1 MPYHLAIGPQLI
13 SQHGLSGDPA
23 NGGASA
29 YLEAVQALSGLRL
42 ELVRAPSIE
51 RAALLLK
58 HQQVDG
64 LAFSLPS
71 TVSLLPSSV
80 ALSPSFYS
88 GSTVMVTR
96 RTAAPAALSSMGG
109 MRVGVIGNGE
119 YRAFLAQN
127 FPDVDIYQMA
137 NVDEMLD
144 AVDRGAID
152 AALGVD
158 AVLAPLARKRF
169 DTRLAV
175 QVAPDAP
182 PVEMRVASLPH
193 RAGEMEMAHQTFR
206 SLPLDTRQDILERWL
221 NALYRSPPTVRAVLT
236 HYRLQVTVL
245 CAVLLATLLA
255 VTHAQRNAR
264 ALASRQASAARILT
278 NARVEGLSGPAI
290 LVRERDEPVVA
301 DITVRNGS
309 TLVAGNGVL
318 LEATDTVTVA
328 FNVES
333 STLAGNIINGA
344 AATTHVNLG
353 NNASITGV
361 FDNVTSA
368 TLAVGGRWQ
377 LAGDSDVGALTL
389 NSGGT
394 VALGDGTAFNTLTVS
409 GDFVGAGG
417 ALLFN
422 TVLGDDASDSDKLII
437 GGSTSGQTNV
447 AVNNVG
453 GAGAQTVNGI
463 QLIQVGGASNGVFTL
478 AGRAIGGQYEYFLHQ
493 GTTAAPT
500 EGNWYLRSALPVA
513 PDPCL
518 ADPTLPGCTPVVVP
532 PDPDPCVVNPAL
544 PQCQPPIPVLRPEP
558 GAYLA
563 NQAAATQMFG
573 MRLSDRTGGTTR
585 GLSERG
591 AWARVSRNQ
600 ADYGVIADQLS
611 VNGDTS
617 VLQVGTDLLSWG
629 ADSRGQF
636 GVMLGGGRAN
646 NTVTS
651 RETGYSAKGKV
662 EGQAVGVYAS
672 WLQDPAQTTGV
683 YVDAWA
689 QYAQFKNT
697 VQGDALAK
705 ERYDSDA
712 KTASVEAGYSFKV
725 VDSASTS
732 MFLEPQLQLSY
743 TDFSADRHVETNG
756 TVIDGNDAGGLTSRV
771 GVRLFGHANSS
782 IGNRVQ
788 PFVAVNWIHGADDN
802 SLRFDGDR
810 LEGGLPK
817 DRYEAKAGASLQLGQ
832 RWTAWGDMGL
842 QKGQAGY
849 RDVAGQIGLRAS
861 W

>member
-1 MPYHLAIGPQLI
+1 MRILRSELCPSAARRRFFFHRLGGAIGLALVSLGAGAASLTPGQSATVAQGDGPETWSLEQANLTLLPGSASLQI
-13 SQHGLSGDPA
+13 FASNGSQVTATDSAITSSSTATAAQFTNAFGQITGGTITNLNGAVIGTSA
-23 NGGASA
+23 LVNGGRPISVIDVFQST
-29 YLEAVQALSGLRL
+29 LLGSGRAISVAGGG
-42 ELVRAPSIE
+42 LVRLHGTSVSAPTS
-51 RAALLLK
+51 A
-58 HQQVDG
+58 G
-64 LAFSLPS
+64 SLN
-71 TVSLLPSSV
+71 
-80 ALSPSFYS
+80 
-88 GSTVMVTR
+88 G
-96 RTAAPAALSSMGG
+96 
-109 MRVGVIGNGE
+109 IG
-119 YRAFLAQN
+119 
-127 FPDVDIYQMA
+127 
-137 NVDEMLD
+137 
-144 AVDRGAID
+144 
-152 AALGVD
+152 
-158 AVLAPLARKRF
+158 
-169 DTRLAV
+169 
-175 QVAPDAP
+175 
-182 PVEMRVASLPH
+182 
-193 RAGEMEMAHQTFR
+193 
-206 SLPLDTRQDILERWL
+206 
-221 NALYRSPPTVRAVLT
+221 
-236 HYRLQVTVL
+236 
-245 CAVLLATLLA
+245 VLLAAGSVEVLDGSSVIGAATGIQ
-255 VTHAQRNAR
+255 VTQATQNGGTPGGATV
-264 ALASRQASAARILT
+264 LVDAS
-278 NARVEGLSGPAI
+278 RVEGSTGHGI
-290 LVRERDEPVVA
+290 LVVQGSEPVVSE
-301 DITVRNGS
+301 ITLRNGS
-309 TLVAGNGVL
+309 TLIAGNGIL
-318 LEATDTVTVA
+318 LEVRDAATAT

-333 STLAGNIINGA
+333 STLTGNIVNGA
-344 AATTHVNLG
+344 AAITHVNLSD
-353 NNASITGV
+353 NASITGV

-368 TLAVGGRWQ
+368 TLAGGGRWQ
-377 LAGDSDVGALTL
+377 LAGDSDVGTLTL
-389 NSGGT
+389 NNGGT
-394 VALGDGTAFNTLTVS
+394 VALGDGTAFNTLTVN
-409 GDFVGAGG
+409 GDYVGAGG
-417 ALLFN
+417 TLLFN
-422 TVLGDDASDSDKLII
+422 TVLGDDASSSDQLIV

-478 AGRAIGGQYEYFLHQ
+478 AGRAVGGQYEYFLHQ
-493 GTTAAPT
+493 GTVAVPGN
-500 EGNWYLRSALPVA
+500 GNWYLRSVLPSA

-518 ADPTLPGCTPVVVP
+518 ADPTLPGCTPIVVP
-532 PDPDPCVVNPAL
+532 PDPDPCVVDPAL

-573 MRLSDRTGGTTR
+573 MRLSDRTGGTAR

-617 VLQVGTDLLSWG
+617 VLQVGTDLASWG

-662 EGQAVGVYAS
+662 EGQAAGVYAS
-672 WLQDPAQTTGV
+672 WLQDPAQTTGL

-697 VQGDALAK
+697 VQGDALAR

-725 VDSASTS
+725 LDSSTTA
-732 MFLEPQLQLSY
+732 MFVEPQLQLSY

-756 TVIDGNDAGGLTSRV
+756 TVIDSSDAGGLTSRV
-771 GVRLFGHANSS
+771 GLRLFGHANSD

-802 SLRFDGDR
+802 SLQFDGER

-842 QKGQAGY
+842 QKGQGGY

>member
-1 MPYHLAIGPQLI
+1 MDNASVVGSRAVPGMVQLNSSTGDIRTSTISNSAGRGLVVGYTKDSGFVYPGSEVDVYDSSITGYGIGVFVDGAGNVRLRNTAVTGTLSSSTAEGVGVHLRAGTI
-13 SQHGLSGDPA
+13 
-23 NGGASA
+23 
-29 YLEAVQALSGLRL
+29 ALSDR
-42 ELVRAPSIE
+42 SN
-51 RAALLLK
+51 
-58 HQQVDG
+58 
-64 LAFSLPS
+64 
-71 TVSLLPSSV
+71 
-80 ALSPSFYS
+80 
-88 GSTVMVTR
+88 
-96 RTAAPAALSSMGG
+96 
-109 MRVGVIGNGE
+109 VIGATAGLDITRNTSGG
-119 YRAFLAQN
+119 
-127 FPDVDIYQMA
+127 DVA
-137 NVDEMLD
+137 GGGSVL
-144 AVDRGAID
+144 ID
-152 AALGVD
+152 A
-158 AVLAPLARKRF
+158 
-169 DTRLAV
+169 
-175 QVAPDAP
+175 
-182 PVEMRVASLPH
+182 S
-193 RAGEMEMAHQTFR
+193 
-206 SLPLDTRQDILERWL
+206 
-221 NALYRSPPTVRAVLT
+221 
-236 HYRLQVTVL
+236 
-245 CAVLLATLLA
+245 
-255 VTHAQRNAR
+255 
-264 ALASRQASAARILT
+264 
-278 NARVEGLSGPAI
+278 RVEGATGHAI
-290 LVRERDEPVVA
+290 LVRETGETVVS
-301 DITVRNGS
+301 DITLRNGA
-309 TLVAGNGVL
+309 TLVAGNGIL
-318 LEATDTVTVA
+318 LEVQDAATAT

-333 STLAGNIINGA
+333 STLTGNIVNGA
-344 AATTHVNLG
+344 AATTNVNLT
-353 NNASITGV
+353 NNADITGV

-368 TLAVGGRWQ
+368 TLAGGGRWQ

-394 VALGDGTAFNTLTVS
+394 VALGDGMAFNTLTVS
-409 GDFVGAGG
+409 GDYVGAGG
-417 ALLFN
+417 TLLFN
-422 TVLGDDASDSDKLII
+422 TVLGDDASASDKLAI

-478 AGRAIGGQYEYFLHQ
+478 AGRAVGGRYEYFLHQ
-493 GTTAAPT
+493 GTAAAPT
-500 EGNWYLRSALPVA
+500 DGNWYLRSELPVV

-573 MRLSDRTGGTTR
+573 MRLSERTGGTAR

-617 VLQVGTDLLSWG
+617 VLQVGTDLLNWG

-672 WLQDPAQTTGV
+672 WLQDPVQTTGL

-725 VDSASTS
+725 LDSASTA

-743 TDFSADRHVETNG
+743 TDFSADNHVETNG
-756 TVIDGNDAGGLTSRV
+756 TVIDGSDAGGLTSRV
-771 GVRLFGHANSS
+771 GVRLFGHANSDV
-782 IGNRVQ
+782 GNRVQ

-802 SLRFDGDR
+802 SLRFDGER

-842 QKGQAGY
+842 QKGQGGY

>member
-1 MPYHLAIGPQLI
+1 MYIDRNGSQRRAAHRRFFFSRLGGAIGL
-13 SQHGLSGDPA
+13 
-23 NGGASA
+23 
-29 YLEAVQALSGLRL
+29 ALC
-42 ELVRAPSIE
+42 
-51 RAALLLK
+51 
-58 HQQVDG
+58 
-64 LAFSLPS
+64 
-71 TVSLLPSSV
+71 
-80 ALSPSFYS
+80 
-88 GSTVMVTR
+88 
-96 RTAAPAALSSMGG
+96 AAPAMAGNVPGG
-109 MRVGVIGNGE
+109 TTVTVNAG
-119 YRAFLAQN
+119 
-127 FPDVDIYQMA
+127 
-137 NVDEMLD
+137 
-144 AVDRGAID
+144 D
-152 AALGVD
+152 AAELWVVNPNGTLNVTPGGQTLTIEATEGTVNLDGAEVNGASGGVYFTNAVGD
-158 AVLAPLARKRF
+158 IRNSSIVSASFAGIVTAADAGSSQPTSSVSVADSTVTSPGYGIAVAGGGAVNLVRTEVAGLDDGSTGASGGGVGIAVLAGTAIVADQSEVRGDRNGVVMTLVTAGVPSQTDSSLTVDNALVEGGSGSAIAVRF
-169 DTRLAV
+169 DGETTNSTIYARNGARLI
-175 QVAPDAP
+175 
-182 PVEMRVASLPH
+182 
-193 RAGEMEMAHQTFR
+193 GGNGN
-206 SLPLDTRQDILERWL
+206 ILE
-221 NALYRSPPTVRAVLT
+221 
-236 HYRLQVTVL
+236 
-245 CAVLLATLLA
+245 
-255 VTHAQRNAR
+255 
-264 ALASRQASAARILT
+264 
-278 NARVEGLSGPAI
+278 VEG
-290 LVRERDEPVVA
+290 
-301 DITVRNGS
+301 GS
-309 TLVAGNGVL
+309 TAN
-318 LEATDTVTVA
+318 

-333 STLAGNIINGA
+333 SALTGNVINDA
-344 AATTHVNLG
+344 TSTTHVNLS

-368 TLAVGGRWQ
+368 TLASGGRWQ

-417 ALLFN
+417 TLLFN
-422 TVLGDDASDSDKLII
+422 TVLGDDASASDKLIV

-463 QLIQVGGASNGVFTL
+463 QLIQVSGASNGVFTL
-478 AGRAIGGQYEYFLHQ
+478 AGRAVGGQYEYFLHQ

-573 MRLSDRTGGTTR
+573 MRLGDRTGGTTR

-662 EGQAVGVYAS
+662 EGQAVGIYAS
-672 WLQDPAQTTGV
+672 WLQDPAQTTGL

-697 VQGDALAK
+697 VQGDALTK

-712 KTASVEAGYSFKV
+712 KTASVETGYSFKLL
-725 VDSASTS
+725 DSSTTA

-743 TDFSADRHVETNG
+743 TDFSADNHTETNG
-756 TVIDGNDAGGLTSRV
+756 TIIDGSDAGGLTSRV
-771 GVRLFGHANSS
+771 GVRLFGHANSD

-842 QKGQAGY
+842 QKGQGGY

>member
-1 MPYHLAIGPQLI
+1 MRYSNSFGEIHNSVVVNSTGSALATGALI
-13 SQHGLSGDPA
+13 NSGRPVSLVDVYSSDIQGGSSGVVVAGGGLVRLYDTSVRSSAGLGNLSGMAVLVAGGRVEIQDRSTIVGA
-23 NGGASA
+23 VIGLDVTENTAAGGVAGGASA
-29 YLEAVQALSGLRL
+29 L
-42 ELVRAPSIE
+42 
-51 RAALLLK
+51 
-58 HQQVDG
+58 
-64 LAFSLPS
+64 
-71 TVSLLPSSV
+71 
-80 ALSPSFYS
+80 
-88 GSTVMVTR
+88 
-96 RTAAPAALSSMGG
+96 
-109 MRVGVIGNGE
+109 
-119 YRAFLAQN
+119 
-127 FPDVDIYQMA
+127 
-137 NVDEMLD
+137 
-144 AVDRGAID
+144 ID
-152 AALGVD
+152 
-158 AVLAPLARKRF
+158 
-169 DTRLAV
+169 
-175 QVAPDAP
+175 
-182 PVEMRVASLPH
+182 
-193 RAGEMEMAHQTFR
+193 
-206 SLPLDTRQDILERWL
+206 
-221 NALYRSPPTVRAVLT
+221 
-236 HYRLQVTVL
+236 
-245 CAVLLATLLA
+245 
-255 VTHAQRNAR
+255 
-264 ALASRQASAARILT
+264 
-278 NARVEGLSGPAI
+278 NARVEGLAGPAI
-290 LVRERDEPVVA
+290 RVRQLGEPVLA
-301 DITVRNGS
+301 DVTVRNGAS
-309 TLVAGNGVL
+309 LVGGNGNI
-318 LEATDTVTVA
+318 LEVEGSSTAN

-333 STLAGNIINGA
+333 SALTGNIVND
-344 AATTHVNLG
+344 ATSITNVNLS

-368 TLAVGGRWQ
+368 TLAGGGRWQ
-377 LAGDSDVGALTL
+377 LVGDSDVGALTL

-409 GDFVGAGG
+409 GDYVGAGG
-417 ALLFN
+417 TLLFN
-422 TVLGDDASDSDKLII
+422 SVLGDDASASDKLII

-463 QLIQVGGASNGVFTL
+463 QLIEVGGASNGVFTL
-478 AGRAIGGQYEYFLHQ
+478 AGRAVGGQYEYFLHQ
-493 GTTAAPT
+493 GTAAAPT
-500 EGNWYLRSALPVA
+500 DGNWYLRSELPVV

-573 MRLSDRTGGTTR
+573 MRLSDRTGGTAR

-617 VLQVGTDLLSWG
+617 VLQVGTDLLNWG

-672 WLQDPAQTTGV
+672 WLQDPVQTTGL

-725 VDSASTS
+725 LDSASTA
-732 MFLEPQLQLSY
+732 MFVEPQVQLSY
-743 TDFSADRHVETNG
+743 TDFSADNHVETNG
-756 TVIDGNDAGGLTSRV
+756 TVIDGSDAGGLTSRV
-771 GVRLFGHANSS
+771 GVRLFGHANSDV
-782 IGNRVQ
+782 GNRVQ

-842 QKGQAGY
+842 QKGQGGY

>member
-1 MPYHLAIGPQLI
+1 MRTLSPERTHQAAGIPRQRLAFTQLCLAIGTVF
-13 SQHGLSGDPA
+13 LSLSASAGVLVPGDAVTVNAGDPVESWT
-23 NGGASA
+23 GTQASLTLA
-29 YLEAVQALSGLRL
+29 PGSAASNVNLRL
-42 ELVRAPSIE
+42 QSTFRMDNASIVGSRAVSGILQLNSGTGEIRGSTIANSANRGLVVGYTTDSGIVYPGSEVDVYDSSITGYGIGVF
-51 RAALLLK
+51 
-58 HQQVDG
+58 VDG
-64 LAFSLPS
+64 AGNVRLRNTA
-71 TVSLLPSSV
+71 
-80 ALSPSFYS
+80 
-88 GSTVMVTR
+88 VTG
-96 RTAAPAALSSMGG
+96 TLSSSTTEG
-109 MRVGVIGNGE
+109 VGVHLRAGTIELSDRSNVIGATTGLDITRNTSGG
-119 YRAFLAQN
+119 
-127 FPDVDIYQMA
+127 DVA
-137 NVDEMLD
+137 GGGSVL
-144 AVDRGAID
+144 ID
-152 AALGVD
+152 A
-158 AVLAPLARKRF
+158 
-169 DTRLAV
+169 
-175 QVAPDAP
+175 
-182 PVEMRVASLPH
+182 S
-193 RAGEMEMAHQTFR
+193 
-206 SLPLDTRQDILERWL
+206 
-221 NALYRSPPTVRAVLT
+221 
-236 HYRLQVTVL
+236 
-245 CAVLLATLLA
+245 
-255 VTHAQRNAR
+255 
-264 ALASRQASAARILT
+264 
-278 NARVEGLSGPAI
+278 RVEGVAGHAI
-290 LVRERDEPVVA
+290 LVRETGEAVVS
-301 DITVRNGS
+301 DITLRNGAA
-309 TLVAGNGVL
+309 LVAGNGVL
-318 LEATDTVTVA
+318 LEVRDAATVA

-333 STLAGNIINGA
+333 STLTGNIVNGA
-344 AATTHVNLG
+344 AATTNVNLS

-368 TLAVGGRWQ
+368 TLAGGARWQ

-409 GDFVGAGG
+409 GDYVGAGG
-417 ALLFN
+417 TLLFN
-422 TVLGDDASDSDKLII
+422 TVLGDDASASDKLIV

-478 AGRAIGGQYEYFLHQ
+478 AGRAVGGQYEYFLHQ

-500 EGNWYLRSALPVA
+500 EGNWYLRSALPVVT
-513 PDPCL
+513 DPCV

-532 PDPDPCVVNPAL
+532 PDPDPCLANPAL

-573 MRLSDRTGGTTR
+573 MRLSDRTGGTAR

-672 WLQDPAQTTGV
+672 WLQDPAQTTGL

-689 QYAQFKNT
+689 QYTQFKNT

-712 KTASVEAGYSFKV
+712 TTASVEAGYSFKV
-725 VDSASTS
+725 VDSASTA

-743 TDFSADRHVETNG
+743 TDFSADRHVESNG
-756 TVIDGNDAGGLTSRV
+756 TVIDGSDAGGLTSRV
-771 GVRLFGHANSS
+771 GVRLFGHANSD

-788 PFVAVNWIHGADDN
+788 PFVTVSWIHGADDN

-842 QKGQAGY
+842 QKGQGGY

>member
-1 MPYHLAIGPQLI
+1 MRTHRRESCPSAARHRFFFHRLGGAIALVLVSVTASGATLLPGQSATVGPGDPPETWNLEQATLTLLPGAAALQISASNSSRVDANGATITSASPGGGLRYSNSFGEIRNSVVVNSTGSALATGALI
-13 SQHGLSGDPA
+13 NSGRPVSLVDVYSSDIQGGSSGVVVAGGGLVRLYDTSVRSSAGLGSLSGMAVLVAGGRVEIQDRSTIVGA
-23 NGGASA
+23 VIGLDVTENTAAGGVAGGASA
-29 YLEAVQALSGLRL
+29 L
-42 ELVRAPSIE
+42 
-51 RAALLLK
+51 
-58 HQQVDG
+58 
-64 LAFSLPS
+64 
-71 TVSLLPSSV
+71 
-80 ALSPSFYS
+80 
-88 GSTVMVTR
+88 
-96 RTAAPAALSSMGG
+96 
-109 MRVGVIGNGE
+109 
-119 YRAFLAQN
+119 
-127 FPDVDIYQMA
+127 
-137 NVDEMLD
+137 
-144 AVDRGAID
+144 ID
-152 AALGVD
+152 
-158 AVLAPLARKRF
+158 
-169 DTRLAV
+169 
-175 QVAPDAP
+175 
-182 PVEMRVASLPH
+182 
-193 RAGEMEMAHQTFR
+193 
-206 SLPLDTRQDILERWL
+206 
-221 NALYRSPPTVRAVLT
+221 
-236 HYRLQVTVL
+236 
-245 CAVLLATLLA
+245 
-255 VTHAQRNAR
+255 
-264 ALASRQASAARILT
+264 
-278 NARVEGLSGPAI
+278 NARVEGLAGPAI
-290 LVRERDEPVVA
+290 RVRQLGEPVLA
-301 DITVRNGS
+301 DVTVRNGAS
-309 TLVAGNGVL
+309 LVGGNGNI
-318 LEATDTVTVA
+318 LEVEGSSTAN

-333 STLAGNIINGA
+333 SALTGNIVND
-344 AATTHVNLG
+344 ATSITNVNLS
-353 NNASITGV
+353 NNASIIGV

-368 TLAVGGRWQ
+368 TLAGGGRWQ

-409 GDFVGAGG
+409 GDYVGAGG
-417 ALLFN
+417 TLLFN
-422 TVLGDDASDSDKLII
+422 SVLGDDASASDKLII

-463 QLIQVGGASNGVFTL
+463 QLIEVGGASNGVFTL
-478 AGRAIGGQYEYFLHQ
+478 AGRAVGGQYEYFLHQ
-493 GTTAAPT
+493 GTAAAPT
-500 EGNWYLRSALPVA
+500 DGNWYLRSELPVV

-573 MRLSDRTGGTTR
+573 MRLSDRTGGTAR

-617 VLQVGTDLLSWG
+617 VLQVGTDLLNWG

-672 WLQDPAQTTGV
+672 WLQDPVQTTGV

-725 VDSASTS
+725 LDSASTA
-732 MFLEPQLQLSY
+732 MFVEPQLQLSY
-743 TDFSADRHVETNG
+743 TDFSADNHVETNG
-756 TVIDGNDAGGLTSRV
+756 TVIDSSDAGGLTSRV
-771 GVRLFGHANSS
+771 GVRLFGHANSDV
-782 IGNRVQ
+782 GNRVQ

-802 SLRFDGDR
+802 SLRFDGER

-842 QKGQAGY
+842 QKGQGGY

>member
-1 MPYHLAIGPQLI
+1 
-13 SQHGLSGDPA
+13 
-23 NGGASA
+23 
-29 YLEAVQALSGLRL
+29 
-42 ELVRAPSIE
+42 
-51 RAALLLK
+51 
-58 HQQVDG
+58 
-64 LAFSLPS
+64 
-71 TVSLLPSSV
+71 
-80 ALSPSFYS
+80 
-88 GSTVMVTR
+88 
-96 RTAAPAALSSMGG
+96 
-109 MRVGVIGNGE
+109 
-119 YRAFLAQN
+119 
-127 FPDVDIYQMA
+127 MA
-137 NVDEMLD
+137 
-144 AVDRGAID
+144 G
-152 AALGVD
+152 
-158 AVLAPLARKRF
+158 
-169 DTRLAV
+169 
-175 QVAPDAP
+175 
-182 PVEMRVASLPH
+182 
-193 RAGEMEMAHQTFR
+193 
-206 SLPLDTRQDILERWL
+206 
-221 NALYRSPPTVRAVLT
+221 
-236 HYRLQVTVL
+236 
-245 CAVLLATLLA
+245 
-255 VTHAQRNAR
+255 
-264 ALASRQASAARILT
+264 
-278 NARVEGLSGPAI
+278 
-290 LVRERDEPVVA
+290 
-301 DITVRNGS
+301 
-309 TLVAGNGVL
+309 
-318 LEATDTVTVA
+318 
-328 FNVES
+328 
-333 STLAGNIINGA
+333 
-344 AATTHVNLG
+344 
-353 NNASITGV
+353 
-361 FDNVTSA
+361 
-368 TLAVGGRWQ
+368 GGRWQ

-389 NSGGT
+389 NSGAT

-409 GDFVGAGG
+409 GDYIGAGG
-417 ALLFN
+417 TLLFN
-422 TVLGDDASDSDKLII
+422 TVLGDDASASDKLIV

-463 QLIQVGGASNGVFTL
+463 QLIQVGGASAGVFTL
-478 AGRAIGGQYEYFLHQ
+478 AGRAVGGQYEYFLHQ
-493 GTTAAPT
+493 GTTAAPSD
-500 EGNWYLRSALPVA
+500 GNWYLRSELPVV

-518 ADPTLPGCTPVVVP
+518 ADPTLPGCTPIVVP

-573 MRLSDRTGGTTR
+573 MRLSDRTGGTAR

-672 WLQDPAQTTGV
+672 WLQDPAQTTGL

-712 KTASVEAGYSFKV
+712 TTASVEAGYSFKV
-725 VDSASTS
+725 LDSASTS

-743 TDFSADRHVETNG
+743 TDFSADNHTEANG
-756 TVIDGNDAGGLTSRV
+756 TVIDGSDAGGLTSRV
-771 GVRLFGHANSS
+771 GVRLFGHANSDV
-782 IGNRVQ
+782 GNRVQ

-842 QKGQAGY
+842 QKGQGGY

>member
-1 MPYHLAIGPQLI
+1 M
-13 SQHGLSGDPA
+13 
-23 NGGASA
+23 
-29 YLEAVQALSGLRL
+29 
-42 ELVRAPSIE
+42 LVE
-51 RAALLLK
+51 
-58 HQQVDG
+58 
-64 LAFSLPS
+64 
-71 TVSLLPSSV
+71 
-80 ALSPSFYS
+80 
-88 GSTVMVTR
+88 GSTIEGTQ
-96 RTAAPAALSSMGG
+96 GH
-109 MRVGVIGNGE
+109 
-119 YRAFLAQN
+119 AF
-127 FPDVDIYQMA
+127 
-137 NVDEMLD
+137 
-144 AVDRGAID
+144 
-152 AALGVD
+152 
-158 AVLAPLARKRF
+158 
-169 DTRLAV
+169 
-175 QVAPDAP
+175 
-182 PVEMRVASLPH
+182 
-193 RAGEMEMAHQTFR
+193 
-206 SLPLDTRQDILERWL
+206 
-221 NALYRSPPTVRAVLT
+221 
-236 HYRLQVTVL
+236 
-245 CAVLLATLLA
+245 
-255 VTHAQRNAR
+255 
-264 ALASRQASAARILT
+264 
-278 NARVEGLSGPAI
+278 
-290 LVRERDEPVVA
+290 LVRELTEHVDA
-301 DITVRNGS
+301 DITLRNGA
-309 TLVAGNGVL
+309 TLSAGNGIL
-318 LEATDTVTVA
+318 LETRDAATTTL
-328 FNVES
+328 NVES
-333 STLAGNIINGA
+333 STLNGNIVNGA
-344 AATTHVNLG
+344 AATTNVNLS
-353 NNASITGV
+353 NNASVTGV

-368 TLAVGGRWQ
+368 TLAGGGRWQ
-377 LAGDSDVGALTL
+377 LAGDSTVGTLTL

-409 GDFVGAGG
+409 GDYVGAGG
-417 ALLFN
+417 TLLFN
-422 TVLGDDASDSDKLII
+422 TVLDDDASATDKLIV

-463 QLIQVGGASNGVFTL
+463 QLIQVGGASAGVFTL
-478 AGRAIGGQYEYFLHQ
+478 AGRAVGGQYEYFLHQ
-493 GTTAAPT
+493 GTAAAPT
-500 EGNWYLRSALPVA
+500 DGSWYLRSELPVA

-518 ADPTLPGCTPVVVP
+518 ADPTLPGCTPIVVP
-532 PDPDPCVVNPAL
+532 PDPDPCVTNPSGPGCVITLPDPCVVDPAL

-573 MRLSDRTGGTTR
+573 MRLSDRTGGTAR

-672 WLQDPAQTTGV
+672 WLQDPAQTTGL

-712 KTASVEAGYSFKV
+712 TTASVEAGYSFKV
-725 VDSASTS
+725 LDSATAA
-732 MFLEPQLQLSY
+732 MFLEPQVQLSY

-756 TVIDGNDAGGLTSRV
+756 TVIDGSDAGGLTSRV
-771 GVRLFGHANSS
+771 GVRLFGHANSDV
-782 IGNRVQ
+782 GNRVQ
-788 PFVAVNWIHGADDN
+788 PFVAVNWIRGADDN
-802 SLRFDGDR
+802 SLRFDGER

-842 QKGQAGY
+842 QKGQGGY

>member
-1 MPYHLAIGPQLI
+1 MRITSFCGIRRVPGIPRRHLTFTQLGLAIGTAF
-13 SQHGLSGDPA
+13 LSLTASAGVVNPGDSLTVNAGDPVESWTGEQGSLTLA
-23 NGGASA
+23 PGSAASRVHLRLQSTFRMDNASIVGSRAGFGIVQLNSSTGDIRSSTISNSADRGLVVGYTKDSGNIVYPGSEVDVYDSSITGYGIGVFVDGAGNVR
-29 YLEAVQALSGLRL
+29 LRNTAVTGTLSSSTAEGVGVHLRAGTIALSDR
-42 ELVRAPSIE
+42 SN
-51 RAALLLK
+51 
-58 HQQVDG
+58 
-64 LAFSLPS
+64 
-71 TVSLLPSSV
+71 
-80 ALSPSFYS
+80 
-88 GSTVMVTR
+88 
-96 RTAAPAALSSMGG
+96 
-109 MRVGVIGNGE
+109 VIGATAGLDITRNTHGGE
-119 YRAFLAQN
+119 VAGGGSVL
-127 FPDVDIYQMA
+127 
-137 NVDEMLD
+137 
-144 AVDRGAID
+144 ID
-152 AALGVD
+152 A
-158 AVLAPLARKRF
+158 
-169 DTRLAV
+169 
-175 QVAPDAP
+175 
-182 PVEMRVASLPH
+182 S
-193 RAGEMEMAHQTFR
+193 
-206 SLPLDTRQDILERWL
+206 
-221 NALYRSPPTVRAVLT
+221 
-236 HYRLQVTVL
+236 
-245 CAVLLATLLA
+245 
-255 VTHAQRNAR
+255 
-264 ALASRQASAARILT
+264 
-278 NARVEGLSGPAI
+278 RVEGVTGHAI
-290 LVRERDEPVVA
+290 LVRETGETVVS
-301 DITVRNGS
+301 DITLRNGA
-309 TLVAGNGVL
+309 TLVAGNGVM
-318 LEATDTVTVA
+318 LEVRDAATVA

-333 STLAGNIINGA
+333 STLTGNIVNGA
-344 AATTHVNLG
+344 AATTRVNLS

-368 TLAVGGRWQ
+368 TLAGGGRWQ

-394 VALGDGTAFNTLTVS
+394 VALGDGTTFHTLSVS
-409 GDFVGAGG
+409 GDYVGAGG
-417 ALLFN
+417 TLLFN
-422 TVLGDDASDSDKLII
+422 TVLGDDASASDKLVI

-463 QLIQVGGASNGVFTL
+463 QLIEVGGASNGVFTL
-478 AGRAIGGQYEYFLHQ
+478 AGRAVGGQYEYFLHQ
-493 GTTAAPT
+493 GTAAAPT
-500 EGNWYLRSALPVA
+500 DGNWYLRSELPVV

-532 PDPDPCVVNPAL
+532 PDPDPCVVDPAL

-573 MRLSDRTGGTTR
+573 MRLSDRTGGTAR

-672 WLQDPAQTTGV
+672 WLQDPVQTTGL

-712 KTASVEAGYSFKV
+712 TTASVEAGYSFKV
-725 VDSASTS
+725 LDSATTA
-732 MFLEPQLQLSY
+732 MFVEPQLQLSY
-743 TDFSADRHVETNG
+743 TDFGADRHVETNG
-756 TVIDGNDAGGLTSRV
+756 TVIDGSDAGGLTSRV
-771 GVRLFGHANSS
+771 GVRLFGHANSD

-802 SLRFDGDR
+802 SLRFDGER

-842 QKGQAGY
+842 QKGQGGY

>member
-1 MPYHLAIGPQLI
+1 MRTSRSASCPLATRRRFTLTQLSITIGAVFLSLSASAGVLSPGDSVTLVAGDPVETWQGGQAELILSSGAAADAIRLTTLSTLRMTDASVSGTALIGGVHLVNSTGDIRGSSIVHGTWPGLITAATVRSNLPVSEVDVYESTISGYGIGVIVGGGGNIRLNSTTVNGIFSTAASAGIGILLDAGTIQLRDRTNVVGATTGLDI
-13 SQHGLSGDPA
+13 TQNTLSGGIF
-23 NGGASA
+23 GGASV
-29 YLEAVQALSGLRL
+29 LVDGSRL
-42 ELVRAPSIE
+42 EGITG
-51 RAALLLK
+51 
-58 HQQVDG
+58 H
-64 LAFSLPS
+64 
-71 TVSLLPSSV
+71 
-80 ALSPSFYS
+80 
-88 GSTVMVTR
+88 
-96 RTAAPAALSSMGG
+96 
-109 MRVGVIGNGE
+109 
-119 YRAFLAQN
+119 
-127 FPDVDIYQMA
+127 
-137 NVDEMLD
+137 
-144 AVDRGAID
+144 
-152 AALGVD
+152 
-158 AVLAPLARKRF
+158 
-169 DTRLAV
+169 
-175 QVAPDAP
+175 
-182 PVEMRVASLPH
+182 
-193 RAGEMEMAHQTFR
+193 
-206 SLPLDTRQDILERWL
+206 
-221 NALYRSPPTVRAVLT
+221 
-236 HYRLQVTVL
+236 
-245 CAVLLATLLA
+245 
-255 VTHAQRNAR
+255 
-264 ALASRQASAARILT
+264 
-278 NARVEGLSGPAI
+278 AI
-290 LVRERDEPVVA
+290 LVHQGAEPLIT

-309 TLVAGNGVL
+309 SLVAGNGIL
-318 LEATDTVTVA
+318 LEVQSGAEAT

-333 STLAGNIINGA
+333 SALTGNIVND
-344 AATTHVNLG
+344 ATSTTRVNLS

-368 TLAVGGRWQ
+368 TLAGGGRWQ

-409 GDFVGAGG
+409 GDYVGAGG
-417 ALLFN
+417 TLLFN
-422 TVLGDDASDSDKLII
+422 TVLGDDASASDQLII

-447 AVNNVG
+447 AVNNIG

-463 QLIQVGGASNGVFTL
+463 QLIEVGGASNGVFTL
-478 AGRAIGGQYEYFLHQ
+478 AGRAVGGQYEYFLHQ
-493 GTTAAPT
+493 GTAAAPAD
-500 EGNWYLRSALPVA
+500 GNWYLRSELPVV

-518 ADPTLPGCTPVVVP
+518 ADPTLPGCTPIVVP

-573 MRLSDRTGGTTR
+573 MRLSDRTGGTAR

-672 WLQDPAQTTGV
+672 WLQDPVQTTGL

-712 KTASVEAGYSFKV
+712 TTASVEAGYSFKV
-725 VDSASTS
+725 LDSATTA
-732 MFLEPQLQLSY
+732 MFVEPQLQLSY
-743 TDFSADRHVETNG
+743 TDFGADRHVETNG
-756 TVIDGNDAGGLTSRV
+756 TVIDGSDAGGLTSRV
-771 GVRLFGHANSS
+771 GVRLFGHANSD

-802 SLRFDGDR
+802 SLRFDGER

-842 QKGQAGY
+842 QKGQGGY

>member
-1 MPYHLAIGPQLI
+1 MNMSNASNHAGTRYAVRASASLPCLLASAIA
-13 SQHGLSGDPA
+13 LSLFASPVSAGNVPAGTTVNVNPGDVAEQWTVSGTLNVNPGGQTLGIEA
-23 NGGASA
+23 TEGTVILDGAAVNGASGG
-29 YLEAVQALSGLRL
+29 VFF
-42 ELVRAPSIE
+42 VN
-51 RAALLLK
+51 AAGDIRNSTIVSASFAGIVTGA
-58 HQQVDG
+58 QQG
-64 LAFSLPS
+64 GSQPTS
-71 TVSLLPSSV
+71 TVSV
-80 ALSPSFYS
+80 A
-88 GSTVMVTR
+88 GSTVTSPGYGIAIAGGGAVGLVRTVVTGSDDGS
-96 RTAAPAALSSMGG
+96 TGASGG
-109 MRVGVIGNGE
+109 GIG
-119 YRAFLAQN
+119 
-127 FPDVDIYQMA
+127 I
-137 NVDEMLD
+137 
-144 AVDRGAID
+144 
-152 AALGVD
+152 
-158 AVLAPLARKRF
+158 AVLA
-169 DTRLAV
+169 
-175 QVAPDAP
+175 
-182 PVEMRVASLPH
+182 
-193 RAGEMEMAHQTFR
+193 G
-206 SLPLDTRQDILERWL
+206 
-221 NALYRSPPTVRAVLT
+221 
-236 HYRLQVTVL
+236 
-245 CAVLLATLLA
+245 
-255 VTHAQRNAR
+255 
-264 ALASRQASAARILT
+264 SAI
-278 NARVEGLSGPAI
+278 
-290 LVRERDEPVVA
+290 VA
-301 DITVRNGS
+301 DQSAVRGDRNGVVMSLVTAGVPSQTGS
-309 TLVAGNGVL
+309 TLTVDNALVEGGTGSAIAVRFDGETTNSSIFARNGARLVGGNGNI
-318 LEATDTVTVA
+318 LEVEGGSTAN

-333 STLAGNIINGA
+333 STLTGNIVND
-344 AATTHVNLG
+344 ATSTTNVNLS

-368 TLAVGGRWQ
+368 TLGSGARWQ

-409 GDFVGAGG
+409 GDYVGAGG
-417 ALLFN
+417 TLLFN
-422 TVLGDDASDSDKLII
+422 TVLGDDASASDRLVI

-463 QLIQVGGASNGVFTL
+463 PLIQVGGASNGVFALT
-478 AGRAIGGQYEYFLHQ
+478 GRAVGGQYEYFLHQ
-493 GTTAAPT
+493 GTTAVPGN
-500 EGNWYLRSALPVA
+500 GNWYLRSVLPTA

-518 ADPTLPGCTPVVVP
+518 ADPTLPGCTPIVVP
-532 PDPDPCVVNPAL
+532 PDPDPCITNPSGPGCVITLPDPCVVDPAL
-544 PQCQPPIPVLRPEP
+544 PQCQPPVPVLRPEP

-573 MRLSDRTGGTTR
+573 IRLQDRTGGTAR

-662 EGQAVGVYAS
+662 EGQAIGVYVS
-672 WLQDPAQTTGV
+672 WLQDPAQTTGL
-683 YVDAWA
+683 YVDGWA

-712 KTASVEAGYSFKV
+712 TTASVEAGYSFKV
-725 VDSASTS
+725 LDSATTA
-732 MFLEPQLQLSY
+732 MFVEPQLQLSY

-756 TVIDGNDAGGLTSRV
+756 TVIDGSDAGGLTSRV
-771 GVRLFGHANSS
+771 GVRVFGHANSS

-832 RWTAWGDMGL
+832 RWTAWGDMGV
-842 QKGQAGY
+842 QKGQGGY

>member
-1 MPYHLAIGPQLI
+1 MRTYRSETCRSFARPRVSINQLSGAACLALVSFGSLAGTVAPGQ
-13 SQHGLSGDPA
+13 SVVVVSGDPVEQWDVRNGQLSLLA
-23 NGGASA
+23 GAGATQITALSSSVVSLTGAQVSTGSGTSQGALVLTNSNAEVRTSSISHSNGIGINTGATVGAGGPLSQVNVYDSFVSVAGRGVLVSGGGTIRLYNTEVVGNLSTLGAPSGIGVSITAGFAELHQGTRVIGEINGLQISQNTVGGGISGGASA
-29 YLEAVQALSGLRL
+29 L
-42 ELVRAPSIE
+42 I
-51 RAALLLK
+51 
-58 HQQVDG
+58 DG
-64 LAFSLPS
+64 S
-71 TVSLLPSSV
+71 
-80 ALSPSFYS
+80 
-88 GSTVMVTR
+88 
-96 RTAAPAALSSMGG
+96 
-109 MRVGVIGNGE
+109 
-119 YRAFLAQN
+119 Q
-127 FPDVDIYQMA
+127 
-137 NVDEMLD
+137 
-144 AVDRGAID
+144 
-152 AALGVD
+152 
-158 AVLAPLARKRF
+158 
-169 DTRLAV
+169 
-175 QVAPDAP
+175 
-182 PVEMRVASLPH
+182 
-193 RAGEMEMAHQTFR
+193 
-206 SLPLDTRQDILERWL
+206 
-221 NALYRSPPTVRAVLT
+221 
-236 HYRLQVTVL
+236 
-245 CAVLLATLLA
+245 
-255 VTHAQRNAR
+255 
-264 ALASRQASAARILT
+264 
-278 NARVEGLSGPAI
+278 VEGRTGSAI
-290 LVRERDEPVVA
+290 VVLETGEPVVA
-301 DITVRNGS
+301 DMTLRNGA
-309 TLVAGNGVL
+309 TLVAGNGIL
-318 LEATDTVTVA
+318 LEVQNAATA
-328 FNVES
+328 NFNVES
-333 STLAGNIINGA
+333 STLTGNIVNGA
-344 AATTHVNLG
+344 AATTNVNLS

-368 TLAVGGRWQ
+368 TLAGGGRWQ
-377 LAGDSDVGALTL
+377 LAGDSGVGALNL

-409 GDFVGAGG
+409 GDYVGGG
-417 ALLFN
+417 GTLLFN
-422 TVLGDDASDSDKLII
+422 AVLGDDASASDRLVI

-463 QLIQVGGASNGVFTL
+463 PLIQVGGASSGVFALT
-478 AGRAIGGQYEYFLHQ
+478 GRAVGGQYEYFLHQ
-493 GTTAAPT
+493 GTTAVPGN
-500 EGNWYLRSALPVA
+500 GNWYLRSVLPTA

-518 ADPTLPGCTPVVVP
+518 ADPTLPGCTPIVVP
-532 PDPDPCVVNPAL
+532 PDPDPCLTNPSGPGCVITVPDPCVVDPAL
-544 PQCQPPIPVLRPEP
+544 PQCQPPVPVLRPEP

-573 MRLSDRTGGTTR
+573 MRLQDRTGGTAR

-591 AWARVSRNQ
+591 AWARVVRNQ
-600 ADYGVIADQLS
+600 ADYGVIGDQLS

-662 EGQAVGVYAS
+662 EGQAIGVYAS
-672 WLQDPAQTTGV
+672 WLQDPAQTTGL

-725 VDSASTS
+725 LDSATTA
-732 MFLEPQLQLSY
+732 MFVEPQLQLSY

-756 TVIDGNDAGGLTSRV
+756 TVIDGSDAGGLTSRV
-771 GVRLFGHANSS
+771 GVRVFGHANSS

-810 LEGGLPK
+810 LEGGLPQ

-842 QKGQAGY
+842 QKGQGGY

>member
-1 MPYHLAIGPQLI
+1 MNAGDAAELWVVNPNGTLNVTPGGQTLTIEATEGTVNLVGAEVNGASGGVYFTNAVGDIRNSSIVSASFAGI
-13 SQHGLSGDPA
+13 VTAADAGSSQPTSSVSVADSTVTSPGYGIA
-23 NGGASA
+23 VAGGGA
-29 YLEAVQALSGLRL
+29 VN
-42 ELVRAPSIE
+42 LVRTEVA
-51 RAALLLK
+51 
-58 HQQVDG
+58 G
-64 LAFSLPS
+64 LDD
-71 TVSLLPSSV
+71 
-80 ALSPSFYS
+80 
-88 GSTVMVTR
+88 GSTG
-96 RTAAPAALSSMGG
+96 ASGG
-109 MRVGVIGNGE
+109 GVGI
-119 YRAFLAQN
+119 
-127 FPDVDIYQMA
+127 
-137 NVDEMLD
+137 
-144 AVDRGAID
+144 
-152 AALGVD
+152 
-158 AVLAPLARKRF
+158 AVLAGTAIVAGQSEVRGDRNGVVMTLVTAGAPSQTDSSLTVDNALVEGGSGSAIAVRF
-169 DTRLAV
+169 DGETTNSTIYARNGARLI
-175 QVAPDAP
+175 
-182 PVEMRVASLPH
+182 
-193 RAGEMEMAHQTFR
+193 GGNGN
-206 SLPLDTRQDILERWL
+206 ILE
-221 NALYRSPPTVRAVLT
+221 
-236 HYRLQVTVL
+236 
-245 CAVLLATLLA
+245 
-255 VTHAQRNAR
+255 
-264 ALASRQASAARILT
+264 
-278 NARVEGLSGPAI
+278 VEG
-290 LVRERDEPVVA
+290 
-301 DITVRNGS
+301 GS
-309 TLVAGNGVL
+309 TAN
-318 LEATDTVTVA
+318 

-333 STLAGNIINGA
+333 SALTGNVINDA
-344 AATTHVNLG
+344 TSTTHVNLS

-368 TLAVGGRWQ
+368 ALAGGGRWE

-389 NSGGT
+389 GGGGT

-409 GDFVGAGG
+409 GDYVGAGG
-417 ALLFN
+417 TLLFN
-422 TVLGDDASDSDKLII
+422 AVLGDDASASDKLII

-463 QLIQVGGASNGVFTL
+463 QLIQVGGASAGVFTL
-478 AGRAIGGQYEYFLHQ
+478 AGRAVGGQYEYFLHQ

-500 EGNWYLRSALPVA
+500 EGNWYLRSELPVV

-573 MRLSDRTGGTTR
+573 MRLSDRTGGTAR
-585 GLSERG
+585 GLSDRG

-662 EGQAVGVYAS
+662 EGQAVGIYAS
-672 WLQDPAQTTGV
+672 WLQDPAQTTGL

-697 VQGDALAK
+697 VQGDALTK

-712 KTASVEAGYSFKV
+712 KTASVEAGYSFKLL
-725 VDSASTS
+725 DSSSTA

-743 TDFSADRHVETNG
+743 TDFSADHHVETNG
-756 TVIDGNDAGGLTSRV
+756 TVIDGSDAGGLTSRV
-771 GVRLFGHANSS
+771 GVRLFGHANSD

-842 QKGQAGY
+842 QKGQGGY

>member
-1 MPYHLAIGPQLI
+1 LLAGAI
-13 SQHGLSGDPA
+13 S
-23 NGGASA
+23 NG
-29 YLEAVQALSGLRL
+29 
-42 ELVRAPSIE
+42 
-51 RAALLLK
+51 
-58 HQQVDG
+58 
-64 LAFSLPS
+64 S
-71 TVSLLPSSV
+71 TVSV
-80 ALSPSFYS
+80 AEASWRLTAD
-88 GSTVMVTR
+88 STVGE
-96 RTAAPAALSSMGG
+96 LL
-109 MRVGVIGNGE
+109 IGSQG
-119 YRAFLAQN
+119 
-127 FPDVDIYQMA
+127 
-137 NVDEMLD
+137 
-144 AVDRGAID
+144 AV
-152 AALGVD
+152 
-158 AVLAPLARKRF
+158 
-169 DTRLAV
+169 
-175 QVAPDAP
+175 
-182 PVEMRVASLPH
+182 E
-193 RAGEMEMAHQTFR
+193 
-206 SLPLDTRQDILERWL
+206 
-221 NALYRSPPTVRAVLT
+221 
-236 HYRLQVTVL
+236 
-245 CAVLLATLLA
+245 
-255 VTHAQRNAR
+255 
-264 ALASRQASAARILT
+264 
-278 NARVEGLSGPAI
+278 
-290 LVRERDEPVVA
+290 
-301 DITVRNGS
+301 
-309 TLVAGNGVL
+309 
-318 LEATDTVTVA
+318 
-328 FNVES
+328 
-333 STLAGNIINGA
+333 
-344 AATTHVNLG
+344 
-353 NNASITGV
+353 
-361 FDNVTSA
+361 
-368 TLAVGGRWQ
+368 
-377 LAGDSDVGALTL
+377 
-389 NSGGT
+389 
-394 VALGDGTAFNTLTVS
+394 LGDGTAFNTLTVS
-409 GDFVGAGG
+409 GDYVGAGG
-417 ALLFN
+417 TFLFN
-422 TVLGDDASDSDKLII
+422 TVLADDASASDKLII

-463 QLIQVGGASNGVFTL
+463 QLIQVGGASAGVFTL
-478 AGRAIGGQYEYFLHQ
+478 AGRAVGGQYEYFLHQ
-493 GTTAAPT
+493 GTTAAPAD
-500 EGNWYLRSALPVA
+500 GNWYLRSELPVV

-518 ADPTLPGCTPVVVP
+518 ADPTLPGCTPIVVP
-532 PDPDPCVVNPAL
+532 PDPDPCMVNPAL

-573 MRLSDRTGGTTR
+573 MRLSDRTGGTAR

-611 VNGDTS
+611 VSGDTS

-725 VDSASTS
+725 LDSSTTV

-756 TVIDGNDAGGLTSRV
+756 TVIDGSDAGGLTSRA
-771 GVRLFGHANSS
+771 GVRLFGHANSD

-802 SLRFDGDR
+802 SLRFNGDR

-842 QKGQAGY
+842 QKGQGGY

>member
-1 MPYHLAIGPQLI
+1 VNAGDVAELWTVNPNGTLNVTPGGRTLTIEAVEGTVKLDGAEVNGTSSAAIYFTNAFGDI
-13 SQHGLSGDPA
+13 RNSTIVSSSFAGIVTAAEIGGSQPTSIVSVADSTVTSPGYGIA
-23 NGGASA
+23 IVGGGAVN
-29 YLEAVQALSGLRL
+29 LIRTEVGGL
-42 ELVRAPSIE
+42 
-51 RAALLLK
+51 
-58 HQQVDG
+58 DD
-64 LAFSLPS
+64 
-71 TVSLLPSSV
+71 
-80 ALSPSFYS
+80 
-88 GSTVMVTR
+88 GSTG
-96 RTAAPAALSSMGG
+96 ASGG
-109 MRVGVIGNGE
+109 GVGI
-119 YRAFLAQN
+119 
-127 FPDVDIYQMA
+127 
-137 NVDEMLD
+137 
-144 AVDRGAID
+144 
-152 AALGVD
+152 
-158 AVLAPLARKRF
+158 AVLAGTALVADKSQVRGERNGVVMSLVTAGVPSQTDSTLTVDNALVEGGSGSAIAVRF
-169 DTRLAV
+169 DGETTNSTIYARNGARLI
-175 QVAPDAP
+175 
-182 PVEMRVASLPH
+182 
-193 RAGEMEMAHQTFR
+193 GGNGN
-206 SLPLDTRQDILERWL
+206 ILE
-221 NALYRSPPTVRAVLT
+221 
-236 HYRLQVTVL
+236 
-245 CAVLLATLLA
+245 
-255 VTHAQRNAR
+255 
-264 ALASRQASAARILT
+264 
-278 NARVEGLSGPAI
+278 VEG
-290 LVRERDEPVVA
+290 
-301 DITVRNGS
+301 GS
-309 TLVAGNGVL
+309 T
-318 LEATDTVTVA
+318 AT

-333 STLAGNIINGA
+333 SALTGNIVND
-344 AATTHVNLG
+344 ATSTTNVNLS
-353 NNASITGV
+353 NSASITGV

-368 TLAVGGRWQ
+368 TLAGGGSWQ

-409 GDFVGAGG
+409 GDYVGAGG
-417 ALLFN
+417 TLLFN
-422 TVLGDDASDSDKLII
+422 TVLGDDASASDKLIV

-447 AVNNVG
+447 AVTNVG

-478 AGRAIGGQYEYFLHQ
+478 AGRAVGGQYEYFLHQ
-493 GTTAAPT
+493 GTAAAPT
-500 EGNWYLRSALPVA
+500 DGNWYLRSELPVV

-563 NQAAATQMFG
+563 NQAAATQMFD
-573 MRLSDRTGGTTR
+573 MRLSDRTGGTAR

-672 WLQDPAQTTGV
+672 WLQDPVQTTGL

-712 KTASVEAGYSFKV
+712 TTASVEAGYSFKV
-725 VDSASTS
+725 LDSATTA
-732 MFLEPQLQLSY
+732 MFVEPQLQLSY

-756 TVIDGNDAGGLTSRV
+756 TVIDGSDAGGLTSRV
-771 GVRLFGHANSS
+771 GVRLFGHANSD

-802 SLRFDGDR
+802 SLRFDGER

-842 QKGQAGY
+842 QKGQGGY